1 MVIYFRKE
9 ISRTA
14 DSRVAARIHLL
25 YSFFPSFKED
35 SCGSFLACR
44 VPSPP
49 PTTIIGARSIGRR
62 DHSTAREHIH
72 VYLHT
77 AIPIYN
83 CVYACVYKRLA
94 FSYDGLGSMSRARW
108 PVRCVSVL
116 LATKRETYA
125 RALFCRLVK

>member
-1 MVIYFRKE
+1 MQNKSYIEVSQTRILSLLCVFRSKSGARLELDFVAVFQAME

-14 DSRVAARIHLL
+14 DSRVPARIHLL

-72 VYLHT
+72 FYGG
-77 AIPIYN
+77 
-83 CVYACVYKRLA
+83 
-94 FSYDGLGSMSRARW
+94 GLSRGS
-108 PVRCVSVL
+108 PVANFTMRL
-116 LATKRETYA
+116 LAHTY
-125 RALFCRLVK
+125 VV